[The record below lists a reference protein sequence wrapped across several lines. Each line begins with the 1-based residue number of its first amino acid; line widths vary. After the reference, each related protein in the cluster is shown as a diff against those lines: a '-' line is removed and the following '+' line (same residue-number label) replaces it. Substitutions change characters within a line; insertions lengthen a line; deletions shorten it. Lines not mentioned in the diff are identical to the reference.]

1 MPNRFERRM
10 GNTVANV
17 NGSKLIRDDNNN
29 RKIVDTT
36 NSTKNN
42 VKKDVKILNQEGK
55 MAQIQ
60 ARKEIMEKRKKEK
73 ARYQKYVI
81 TDDNFMNNPKFV
93 QLELMKLKMDIM
105 GVN

>member
-10 GNTVANV
+10 GNTVVNV

-55 MAQIQ
+55 IAQIQ

-81 TDDNFMNNPKFV
+81 TDDN
-93 QLELMKLKMDIM
+93 
-105 GVN
+105 